1 MNLAQESLKE
11 NLIDC
16 MLNIER
22 LLYYVN
28 NLKNIEPKLK
38 PKFEIAAAKFK
49 KIRGNYI
56 ELFKEETNIKSTE
69 EFCQEFINNN
79 DKNEIQKLFKLIYE
93 LSNMCLNIIYFNELR
108 QEKIEILKSL
118 SYILTKEEII
128 RHEKN
133 IDELFKELDKEKIK
147 AYLTE
152 LQEIILKD
160 FASKIT
166 DIDQYKEGQAF
177 RLLCH
182 SVDYTDYDKNKQ
194 EKYTAA
200 SLLTQEHTNTYHSG
214 YGFIMK
220 PDKIVCASSKDQN
233 TDITA
238 KDKETITDRIMPRI
252 DAIEKIE
259 KECKDY
265 SEVLLEGFNPIG
277 IFCLTDG
284 SKTLNLNY
292 LKALKLKESFQ
303 DLKIIDIDLTLY
315 KQDLTEIRNS
325 LVNHINAYL
334 GKYEEDNYDKYEEF
348 FEKYLE
354 LKSKNELTEEEII
367 SLFNEYQN
375 QNKR

>member
-38 PKFEIAAAKFK
+38 QKFEIAEAKFK

-69 EFCQEFINNN
+69 EFCQEFIKSN

-93 LSNMCLNIIYFNELR
+93 LSNMCLNIINFNELR

-133 IDELFKELDKEKIK
+133 IDELFKNLDIEKIK

-166 DIDQYKEGQAF
+166 DINQYKKGQAF

-182 SVDYTDYDKNKQ
+182 SVDYTEYDKNKQ
-194 EKYTAA
+194 EKFTAA
-200 SLLTQEHTNTYHSG
+200 SLLTQEHTNTYRSG

-220 PDKIVCASSKDQN
+220 PDKILCASSKDQN

-315 KQDLTEIRNS
+315 KQDLTEIKNS

-354 LKSKNELTEEEII
+354 LKSKKELTEEEII